1 MGICFELLATWFGLA
16 YILKLTLKW
25 VANNSHSRSFQHY
38 GLFWGFTVSIGL
50 LGAILFIFDLQ
61 VGYNLTSQL
70 NQNSSESVQT
80 YIYVIL
86 GTVILVLSV
95 TMGLPTSIYFA
106 YKYKAFAIPLIF
118 LIPAKILCCCNK
130 RKSTTIAFGF
140 FLWVQIASLQLLL
153 SHACFL
159 IIAILV
165 NTYGVIWALFT
176 IIMIF
181 LCLVNIFA
189 ILFTISAYQST
200 PRQLRPQGSSYLIL
214 RAVILAPV
222 QVMVICASLLF
233 LSGGYAVNYSG
244 TNLDSFQ
251 TTLKAIALPL
261 LIATII
267 YCVKKVTWIWL
278 KLSAKINRNEPRLR
292 QGIGEEELNTPG
304 LHTLAHEDLIARGN
318 EWESDN
324 RDVQVSGEGIQSYH
338 LLED

>member
-1 MGICFELLATWFGLA
+1 MGLCFQVPVSWSGLV
-16 YILKLTLKW
+16 YILKVTLKQ
-25 VANNSHSRSFQHY
+25 VANTSHSRSFQHY
-38 GLFWGFTVSIGL
+38 GLLWGFTVSIGL
-50 LGAILFIFDLQ
+50 LGAILLFVDLQ
-61 VGYNLTSQL
+61 MGYNLTSQL
-70 NQNSSESVQT
+70 HQNRSESVQI
-80 YIYVIL
+80 YIIYIIL

-159 IIAILV
+159 IITIFV
-165 NTYGVIWALFT
+165 NTFGVIWALFT
-176 IIMIF
+176 LIMIF

-214 RAVILAPV
+214 RAVILLLL
-222 QVMVICASLLF
+222 QMMISCTYFLF
-233 LSGGYAVNYSG
+233 LSGGYVVSTG
-244 TNLDSFQ
+244 TSLDSFQ

-267 YCVKKVTWIWL
+267 YCIRKVTWIWL
-278 KLSAKINRNEPRLR
+278 KLSTKINRNEPRLH
-292 QGIGEEELNTPG
+292 QGIEEELNTPG
-304 LHTLAHEDLIARGN
+304 LHTLAHKDLIARGN